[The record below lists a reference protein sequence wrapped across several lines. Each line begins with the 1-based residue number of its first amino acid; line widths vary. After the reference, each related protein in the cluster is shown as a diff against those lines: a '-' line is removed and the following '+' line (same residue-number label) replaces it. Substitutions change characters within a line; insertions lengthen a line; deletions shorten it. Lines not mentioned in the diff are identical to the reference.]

1 MRQVEPGAFRELHT
15 FMQATTQGQ
24 GRLEVLSL
32 AVTAEGAS
40 AEEFAGY
47 VAVSQ
52 PTNAAPSAAAVA
64 AAAES
69 SHRQQQ
75 SSGSSG
81 HDREGRQSL
90 SRDVKAYTAVE
101 QLVNSL

>member
-1 MRQVEPGAFRELHT
+1 
-15 FMQATTQGQ
+15 MQATTQGQ

-52 PTNAAPSAAAVA
+52 PTNAAPSAAAA
-64 AAAES
+64 S
-69 SHRQQQ
+69 SHQQQQ

-90 SRDVKAYTAVE
+90 SRDVEAYTAVE
-101 QLVNSL
+101 QLLNSL